1 MGSPQRISIKEPQ
14 VILNMDSSTR
24 RRRRTV
30 TCSNSPEFEFWMVR
44 NPSFPQPN
52 LVSADELFVDG
63 VLLPLHLLHQPSS
76 SSSHPDPDSPEPEP
90 EPEPEPPNAQPD
102 SGPEISPA
110 SITAEPNSSSKRWKD
125 IIFKK
130 GDKKTS
136 SAAKKQ
142 EEKDKDKDKK
152 REKRSQMGASSAEL
166 NIINIWPFSRSR
178 SAGNSVTR
186 PKLFPGAPGT
196 RKVSSAP
203 CSRSNS
209 AGESKSRKS
218 WPSSPSRPGVHL
230 GRSSPV
236 WQARRGGSSGMKSGF
251 PEPVVRS
258 GEKLS
263 SKKEVTEAGRGKKIA
278 NGNGSTRAKVLNVNV
293 PACIGYRNQLSCRSG
308 ENSAIGVRGSGN
320 GGRGR
325 VKTVAGGST
334 DGTSATNSTVN
345 VGNGGN
351 LFNFRSLFTKKV
363 Y

>member
-24 RRRRTV
+24 RRRRTG

-90 EPEPEPPNAQPD
+90 EPPNAQPD

-136 SAAKKQ
+136 STAKKQ
-142 EEKDKDKDKK
+142 EEKDKGKDKK

-218 WPSSPSRPGVHL
+218 WPSSPSRPGVHV

-236 WQARRGGSSGMKSGF
+236 WQARRGVSSGMKSGF

-263 SKKEVTEAGRGKKIA
+263 SKKEVTEPGRE
-278 NGNGSTRAKVLNVNV
+278 V
-293 PACIGYRNQLSCRSG
+293 G

-334 DGTSATNSTVN
+334 DGTSTVN

-351 LFNFRSLFTKKV
+351 IFNFRSLFTKKEACRGEV
-363 Y
+363 LARKHAVGDIIVAV